1 MANRRPKILAFAG
14 SLRKDSVNKKLIQV
28 AQKGAKDAGADVT
41 LIDLKD
47 FPLPIYDGDIED
59 KNGQPAE
66 AVRLKKLMM
75 EHDGFLIASP
85 EYNSSISAVL
95 KNAFDWVS
103 RPVPNEEYLIAFK
116 NKVAGL
122 LTASP
127 SYMGGIRG
135 LVHLRSILGNVG
147 TLVLPDQFTIANAYE
162 AFDENGNLKDTKKRD
177 HALKIAADLANIIA
191 KLQAEQLAVR

>member
-1 MANRRPKILAFAG
+1 MSKQPKILAFAG
-14 SLRKDSVNKKLIQV
+14 SLRKDSVNKKLIRNAV
-28 AQKGAKDAGADVT
+28 EGAKNTGALVT
-41 LIDLKD
+41 LVDLKD
-47 FPLPIYDGDIED
+47 FPMPIYDGDIED
-59 KNGQPAE
+59 KSGQPAE
-66 AVRLKKLMM
+66 AVRFKKLML

-95 KNAFDWVS
+95 KNVLDWVS

-127 SYMGGIRG
+127 SNMGGIRG

-147 TLVLPDQFTIANAYE
+147 TLVLPDQFTLSNAYE
-162 AFDENGNLKDTKKRD
+162 AFDENGNLKDTKKKD
-177 HALKIAADLANIIA
+177 HAFKIAADLANIIS
-191 KLQAEQLAVR
+191 KLKAEHLAAR